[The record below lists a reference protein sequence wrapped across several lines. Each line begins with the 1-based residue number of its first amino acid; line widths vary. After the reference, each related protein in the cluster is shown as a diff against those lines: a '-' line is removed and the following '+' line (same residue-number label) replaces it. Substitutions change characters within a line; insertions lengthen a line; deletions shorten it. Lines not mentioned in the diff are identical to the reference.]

1 MTDDTLLVFG
11 AALLT
16 ALATGLGAVPF
27 AFRRVRVALWLG
39 PATPW
44 QLE

>member
-1 MTDDTLLVFG
+1 MTVDAALVFG

-27 AFRRVRVALWLG
+27 AFRRVRTRPR
-39 PATPW
+39 PA
-44 QLE
+44 